1 MEAKA
6 RDSFKSRRANNHIEH
21 WKCIPLVIFIQNTG
35 SADHSEVNSYIFTCI
50 SFYSFSTIL
59 LVIHIS
65 FAKSLISLFDFPRG
79 AMAQD
84 GTSSCVY
91 ARYLLCFCPLRG
103 NLPAFTSLC
112 SRGKI
117 CCCGSRTQAYVTRV
131 SISVNTGKLLLL
143 NSPSFWCSLIWHKR
157 HMVTHSVDA
166 YSAKIY
172 CISA

>member
-1 MEAKA
+1 METIVSYN
-6 RDSFKSRRANNHIEH
+6 RQKSHLYKNPILVKKLIIINDVWRIL
-21 WKCIPLVIFIQNTG
+21 PLFL
-35 SADHSEVNSYIFTCI
+35 SS
-50 SFYSFSTIL
+50 
-59 LVIHIS
+59 
-65 FAKSLISLFDFPRG
+65 
-79 AMAQD
+79 MAQD

-117 CCCGSRTQAYVTRV
+117 CCCGSRTQAYATRV

-157 HMVTHSVDA
+157 HTTPNSHLARWMASPL
-166 YSAKIY
+166 SRNLEKISWRVLRWEVSLGEY
-172 CISA
+172 TKISSI